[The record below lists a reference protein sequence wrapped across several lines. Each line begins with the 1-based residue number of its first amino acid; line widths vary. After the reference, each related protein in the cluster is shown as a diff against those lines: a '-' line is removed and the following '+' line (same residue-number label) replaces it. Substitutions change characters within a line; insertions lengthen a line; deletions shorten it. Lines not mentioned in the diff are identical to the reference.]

1 MVVEVQMRMP
11 KNVFKRIKLTDS
23 HSMNELVVHIFQMLR
38 VKITLFGHCTFH
50 VHTYS
55 ALHPTIPTHPFARWS
70 ALSARHRATTRNV
83 MKLNEMNDEMEK
95 PTETFVFR

>member
-11 KNVFKRIKLTDS
+11 KNVFQRIKLTDS

-50 VHTYS
+50 VHTYA
-55 ALHPTIPTHPFARWS
+55 ALLPTIPTHSFARW
-70 ALSARHRATTRNV
+70 
-83 MKLNEMNDEMEK
+83 
-95 PTETFVFR
+95 